1 MRLAVYVVAGILA
14 LSLAGCGLMS
24 PAEQSTAL
32 EVIEQML
39 RQGTITPEQYEGLR
53 QAILSGGSG
62 VWWHSL
68 GEVVAGAA
76 LGYFGVQLR
85 RGQPTQ
91 KVGLP
96 RGKIHD

>member
-1 MRLAVYVVAGILA
+1 MRLAFYVVAGILA

-53 QAILSGGSG
+53 QAILSGGTG
-62 VWWHSL
+62 EWWHSL

>member
-1 MRLAVYVVAGILA
+1 MRLAFYVVAGLLA

-53 QAILSGGSG
+53 QAILSGGTG
-62 VWWHSL
+62 EWWHSL